1 MEKEIFISYSRLD
14 TTVADRICDALDK
27 AGISYFID
35 RQGIGGGMEFPVV
48 LAQAILDCK
57 LFLYL
62 ASENSYKSR
71 FTTSEITFAFN
82 EKEHNSILPYII
94 DGSTLPAHLR
104 FIFSGI
110 NWRTIT
116 NHPVETILVD
126 DLLHLLGRERK
137 SAPAQIAQPIRQG
150 ISEAESKRRWTEINR
165 LEKEQKF
172 DDARWLIQK
181 LADDGDAKALCEIAK
196 YYEEGK
202 HGYPQDIFR
211 AIELYSKSSDAGY
224 WSAQDRLAEYY
235 DEGKHVPRDLVRA
248 FYLFK
253 ASADQGWHY
262 AQYETGRRYIYGIG
276 CDKNPKEGVRYLRLA
291 VDRPSYQANN
301 PAQYELGRCY
311 EEGIGVARDMD
322 KALEL
327 YNLAVRGSDGGY
339 YYDYKNKA
347 REAVRRIT
355 GVTTLADKKADA
367 EKFYKDDKYAE
378 AFRLYLEIEKED
390 PYCWFIRNRLGHMYY
405 DGIGTQVDYAKSAEM
420 WQKGVDFPTN
430 IYFANSAFNLGLLY
444 EYGDGVP
451 MDKKKA
457 FDLYVAAGKKPYA
470 LCAVGRC
477 YCSGTGVG
485 KDLIKGKEYLDLA
498 EKAGST
504 RATELKKKFG
514 L

>member
-1 MEKEIFISYSRLD
+1 MKKEIFISYSRLD

-48 LAQAILDCK
+48 LAQAILDCE

-94 DGSTLPAHLR
+94 DGSTLPSHLR

-116 NHPVETILVD
+116 DHPVETILVD
-126 DLLHLLGRERK
+126 DLLHLLGRECR
-137 SAPAQIAQPIRQG
+137 SALAQKGQAIHQG
-150 ISEAESKRRWTEINR
+150 ISEAESKRRWAEINR

-172 DDARWLIQK
+172 DDARWLVQK
-181 LADDGDAKALCEIAK
+181 LADDGDARALCEIAR
-196 YYEEGK
+196 YYKEGK
-202 HGYPQDIFR
+202 HGYPKDIIR

-224 WSAQDRLAEYY
+224 WSAQYHMAEFY
-235 DEGKHVPRDLVRA
+235 DEGKHVTRDLVRA

-253 ASADQGWHY
+253 ASADQGWQY
-262 AQYETGRRYIYGIG
+262 AQYEIGRRYIYGIG
-276 CDKNPKEGVRYLRLA
+276 CDKNPKEGIRYLKLA
-291 VDRPSYQANN
+291 VDRQHYQANN

-311 EEGIGVARDMD
+311 EEGLGVTRDMD

-327 YNLAVRGSDGGY
+327 YKLAVQGTDGGY

-367 EKFYKDDKYAE
+367 EKLYNDGKYAE
-378 AFRLYLEIEKED
+378 AFRLYLEIEED
-390 PYCWFIRNRLGHMYY
+390 PYCWFIRNRIGHMYY
-405 DGIGTQVDYAKSAEM
+405 GGKGTLVDYAKAAEM
-420 WQKGVDFPTN
+420 WQKCVDRPN
-430 IYFANSAFNLGLLY
+430 VCFANSAFNLGLLY
-444 EYGDGVP
+444 EYGNGVP
-451 MDKKKA
+451 VDKNKA
-457 FDLYVAAGKKPYA
+457 FDLYVSAGKKPYA
-470 LCAVGRC
+470 LYAVGRC
-477 YCSGTGVG
+477 YCSGIGVG

-498 EKAGST
+498 EKAGS
-504 RATELKKKFG
+504 AQAAKFKKNLG